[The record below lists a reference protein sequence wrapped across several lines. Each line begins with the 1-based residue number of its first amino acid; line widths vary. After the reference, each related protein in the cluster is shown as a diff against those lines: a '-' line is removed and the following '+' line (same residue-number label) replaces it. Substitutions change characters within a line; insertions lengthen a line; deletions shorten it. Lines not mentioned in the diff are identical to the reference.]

1 MRGIVRGCFIIVALL
16 AITAAI
22 TFGQKVGKNLFLSG
36 TGDYKP
42 DETVE
47 GKVKNCL
54 TLIKG
59 NLEKQGLSLN
69 NVVYSFCYL
78 EGSISYPEFNKYYA
92 EFFPTNPPARTTF
105 AVANDPGPSQIEITV
120 IAHTESSEI
129 KPVGTPPA
137 GFPFTPAFLAGDMYY
152 ISGKGDQLPQGG
164 HPATFEEQV
173 RQCMK
178 NVETALKD
186 AGLGFQNAV
195 MMHVILDKY
204 ENFEVANKVY
214 SSYFKPGD
222 EPACATIY
230 AQWIPGDSHVEVACW
245 ATTDLN
251 KRKVIRTASS
261 KFGAAEGNV
270 NASAAVQVGNMV
282 YTSSLSGFDPKTG
295 AFDDSLA
302 PQIRQMFV
310 NQLDALS
317 QVGMG
322 YNDIVSGTVYLRNV
336 DDYSGLNAV
345 YNKEF
350 FTGGRRVRTCLQP
363 NAETEKNGV
372 KVRANF
378 IAYKE

>member
-1 MRGIVRGCFIIVALL
+1 
-16 AITAAI
+16 
-22 TFGQKVGKNLFLSG
+22 VGKNLFLSG

-59 NLEKQGLSLN
+59 NLEKQGLSLS

-78 EGSISYPEFNKYYA
+78 EGSVSYPEFNKYYG

-195 MMHVILDKY
+195 MMHVILDNY
-204 ENFEVANKVY
+204 DNFEVANKVY

-230 AQWIPGDSHVEVACW
+230 AQWIPGDSHVEIACW
-245 ATTDLN
+245 ATTDLS

-261 KFGAAEGNV
+261 KFGSAEGNV

-295 AFDDSLA
+295 AMADSLA
-302 PQIRQMFV
+302 PQIRQMFL

-363 NAETEKNGV
+363 NAETEKNSV